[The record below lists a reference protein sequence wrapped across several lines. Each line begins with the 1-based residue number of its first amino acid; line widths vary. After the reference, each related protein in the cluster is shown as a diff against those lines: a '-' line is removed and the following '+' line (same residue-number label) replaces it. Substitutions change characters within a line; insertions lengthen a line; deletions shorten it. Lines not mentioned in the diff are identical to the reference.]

1 MSGGRVAGGSGPSH
15 GSTLVRR
22 PAAELL
28 HGCVHIE
35 RQREGWVR
43 PWRLT
48 PHQMRAL
55 GSCQAWHPGLFRQ
68 MAAATS
74 GICLELETDSSEVAL
89 QLRLDEE
96 PSGTARALDY
106 VPQTRGEGMP
116 APYDGLSVEVDGRRL
131 SARMPAVGECEVR
144 LALDDPAQAPAA
156 GAIMQLPGLGD
167 THHVRVWLPLLRGCS
182 LREVLGNGTSIEPV
196 PQRRQLLVLGDS
208 IAQGFV
214 AGEPAHSW
222 TVRVARRL
230 GLDLVN
236 QGISGQVFQPGT
248 VLGLQGRVDPA
259 CIVVELGEN
268 YRYEPCRAR
277 LVARDIRSYLT
288 EVSRLWPQVPT
299 FALTPLWH
307 AEDAWPS
314 HAMSCWKEVPRLICA
329 HALPHEQMHVV
340 DGATLLEART
350 SLLADGYEHPGAQGN
365 AQIASRLGAFIT
377 AHTER
382 DEDLRARAVRALEG
396 APRGT
401 LPLREMLRR
410 GLGAVTYASAG
421 CVLMTTSDGI
431 QTFWARDRDEGRD
444 VIATLVDAPVV
455 VALEPAL
462 VRDIE
467 LMRGLTEVRP
477 YSLSYYEDEPLPV
490 DVHHPIRV
498 LDESHLPQVCEE
510 YLPLGFATEDELR
523 TLLRAGGML
532 GGFDGGRLVG
542 FVGEH
547 PCGSLGMLQVLRP
560 FRRRGWGRALMAAK
574 INEQLA
580 RGWTPWSETF
590 PDNKAS
596 LALQRSLGLHVTPAN
611 EQCYLSAP
619 TNPTS
624 PSCSSRTQFV
634 GD

>member
-1 MSGGRVAGGSGPSH
+1 MPTGGGPLH

-28 HGCVHIE
+28 HGCVHVE

-68 MAAATS
+68 MAAATA
-74 GICLELETDSSEVAL
+74 GICLEFETDSSEVAV
-89 QLRLDEE
+89 QLRLDGE
-96 PSGTARALDY
+96 PAGTARALDY
-106 VPQTRGEGMP
+106 VPQDQGEGAP
-116 APYDGLSVEVDGRRL
+116 APHDGLSVEVDGRQL
-131 SARMPAVGECEVR
+131 PARMPAAGEREVR
-144 LALDDPAQAPAA
+144 LALDDPAQAPA

-167 THHVRVWLPLLRGCS
+167 THHVRVWLPLLRGCA
-182 LREVLGNGTSIEPV
+182 LREVLGNGTGIEPV

-214 AGEPAHSW
+214 AGEPACSW
-222 TVRVARRL
+222 PVRVAGRL

-236 QGISGQVFQPGT
+236 QGIGGQVFQAGT
-248 VLGLQGRVDPA
+248 VLGLQGEVDPA
-259 CIVVELGEN
+259 CIVIELGAN
-268 YRYEPCRAR
+268 YRYEPCRER
-277 LVARDIRSYLT
+277 LVARDIRSYLA

-314 HAMSCWKEVPRLICA
+314 HAMSCWREVPALIRA
-329 HALPHEQMHVV
+329 HASPYGQMHVV
-340 DGATLLEART
+340 DGATLLDART

-365 AQIASRLGAFIT
+365 AQIASRLGAVIT
-377 AHTER
+377 ARMES
-382 DEDLRARAVRALEG
+382 DEDRRARAVRALEG
-396 APRGT
+396 APRRT
-401 LPLREMLRR
+401 LPLREMLHR
-410 GLGAVTYASAG
+410 GIGAVTYASAG
-421 CVLMTTSDGI
+421 CVLMTTPDGI
-431 QTFWARDRDEGRD
+431 QTFWARDHDEGRD

-477 YSLSYYEDEPLPV
+477 YSLSYYEGDPLPV
-490 DVHHPIRV
+490 DAQRPLRV
-498 LDESHLPQVCEE
+498 LDESYLSQVCEE
-510 YLPLGFATEDELR
+510 YLPLGYATEDELR
-523 TLLRAGGML
+523 ALLRAGGML
-532 GGFDGGRLVG
+532 GAFDGERLVG
-542 FVGEH
+542 FIGEH
-547 PCGSLGMLQVLRP
+547 PCGSLGMLQVLEP
-560 FRRRGWGRALMAAK
+560 FRCRGWGRALMAAK

-580 RGWTPWSETF
+580 RGWTSWSETF
-590 PDNKAS
+590 PDNRAS

-619 TNPTS
+619 SPTS
-624 PSCSSRTQFV
+624 PSRASRMQSRA
-634 GD
+634 D